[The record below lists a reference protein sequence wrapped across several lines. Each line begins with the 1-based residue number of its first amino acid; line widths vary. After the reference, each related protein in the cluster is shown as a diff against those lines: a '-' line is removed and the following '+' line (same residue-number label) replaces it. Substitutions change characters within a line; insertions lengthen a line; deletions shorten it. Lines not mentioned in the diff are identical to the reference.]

1 VISQEKKIDVPADK
15 ETGKDTR
22 DQVPDSVFKKRGFK
36 KPVSKKTAKE
46 LANEAREKKAADKA
60 EKQAESLA
68 DAYVEKPRLNPD
80 SIGKTLLDRMPS
92 PTGWRILILPY
103 QGRRK
108 TAGGIFL
115 PNETVEKSQISTQ
128 VGYVLKV
135 GPLAYKDTAKFPTGA
150 WCKEKQWVMF
160 ARYAGSRFQI
170 DGGEVRILNDDEILS
185 TILDPEDI
193 HQLN

>member
-1 VISQEKKIDVPADK
+1 MTAPAEIPRFVEPEKKISSSR
-15 ETGKDTR
+15 R
-22 DQVPDSVFKKRGFK
+22 DR
-36 KPVSKKTAKE
+36 E
-46 LANEAREKKAADKA
+46 L
-60 EKQAESLA
+60 SLA
-68 DAYVEKPRLNPD
+68 AVAAKTEASVEEDVAVPTVDPLTGADNLAAAYADKPRLNPE
-80 SIGKTLLDRMPS
+80 SIGKTLLDRMPN

-103 QGRRK
+103 RGKEK
-108 TAGGIFL
+108 TSGGIFI
-115 PNETVEKSQISTQ
+115 PTETSEKNHISTQ

-135 GPLAYKDTAKFPTGA
+135 GPLAYKDTTKFPSGA
-150 WCKEKQWVMF
+150 WCEEKQWVIF

>member
-1 VISQEKKIDVPADK
+1 M
-15 ETGKDTR
+15 
-22 DQVPDSVFKKRGFK
+22 
-36 KPVSKKTAKE
+36 
-46 LANEAREKKAADKA
+46 
-60 EKQAESLA
+60 
-68 DAYVEKPRLNPD
+68 
-80 SIGKTLLDRMPS
+80 IGKTLLDRMPN

-103 QGRRK
+103 QGKGK

-115 PNETVEKSQISTQ
+115 PTDTVEKNQVSTQ

-135 GPLAYKDTAKFPTGA
+135 GPLAYKDKDKFPTGA
-150 WCKEKQWVMF
+150 WCEEKQWVMF

-193 HQLN
+193 HQLT